1 MTTHTDLA
9 AQVERVELY
18 GVKDGKQTLL
28 GTVPMPP
35 RMRAREITREM
46 FGPFE
51 DDDGSD
57 AELCFAALEQM
68 IEHMGAL
75 AALSTERLAGGG
87 EPVGTDVIVDAYAFP
102 SATQFGDEIKVQRT
116 RQIEGPALWKVV
128 DGKGNCL
135 NKSGEWEWE
144 PMPSSRDDEFL
155 SRCRFPTADA
165 AINAARG
172 IGTPKEST

>member
-9 AQVERVELY
+9 AQADRLAALLEREATH
-18 GVKDGKQTLL
+18 DGKADYKHAAAR
-28 GTVPMPP
+28 V
-35 RMRAREITREM
+35 MRE
-46 FGPFE
+46 
-51 DDDGSD
+51 
-57 AELCFAALEQM
+57 
-68 IEHMGAL
+68 L
-75 AALSTERLAGGG
+75 AALSTKRLAEGGG
-87 EPVGTDVIVDAYAFP
+87 PAGAGVIVDAYAFP

-155 SRCRFPTADA
+155 SRCRFPTAAA
-165 AINAARG
+165 AIDAVRG

>member
-1 MTTHTDLA
+1 MTTHTELA
-9 AQVERVELY
+9 ARLREAHDLSLE
-18 GVKDGKQTLL
+18 GHHFD
-28 GTVPMPP
+28 
-35 RMRAREITREM
+35 ARIVILNV
-46 FGPFE
+46 
-51 DDDGSD
+51 
-57 AELCFAALEQM
+57 AAALE
-68 IEHMGAL
+68 
-75 AALSTERLAGGG
+75 STERLAGGG

-165 AINAARG
+165 AINAVRG